1 MKKIFAIMLAVCMLA
16 SAFAIFSIPASA
28 AENAWVVYG
37 NSKDYRS
44 DFNEAYGD
52 EYSNVPG
59 YQYIYNEGLKT
70 VSPNWENTTPKLG
83 VQTGEKVNLKNGVYM
98 LVRIDEF
105 SYEASDKWFAF
116 SISDTQYVNVGS
128 ESAEKDGERIVA
140 LVRPTQDANGTLGMS
155 EIQWRYSNYKWG
167 NRSYMSADAEK
178 FVDGKAILELVVTW
192 DNMRNTYN
200 VTVNG
205 AAIDATSLAWMN
217 THFADGEA
225 YIGINIQNNEK
236 GGDAGLTVLKYGE
249 NEATAI
255 APYYTDSQEPVN
267 NEWRYEIAE
276 IADPN
281 SVATNRP
288 AVILNG
294 SRDLSDSKTTTKND
308 GITSLTEEG
317 FKHIAADR
325 TKMEI
330 SFSVKN
336 SVSYNIT
343 DFPIVLVLTRNLCT
357 CTADS
362 CWAYEEADM
371 YLMAGDDL
379 AAGSDR
385 KVSGFNPAVYS
396 AIECD
401 DGDYLYFMVDVSEE
415 EKTADAEGRIN
426 GIRFD
431 VIGIDITTPGK
442 NEFDICFVAFFRNAE
457 EAESYVN
464 AYLGV
469 GDEGGE
475 DTDTESAPVVDTE
488 SESTPVVDTESESV
502 SAEKSETESKV
513 ETEPNENTGDKPASG
528 GCFGTVGF
536 GAIAIVAVAAVAGF
550 VTLKKKD

>member
-37 NSKDYRS
+37 NAKDYRS

-59 YQYIYNEGLKT
+59 YQYIYGEGLKT
-70 VSPNWENTTPKLG
+70 ISPNWENTAPKVG

-105 SYEASDKWFAF
+105 SYTASDKWFAF

-128 ESAEKDGERIVA
+128 ESKEKDGERVVGLI
-140 LVRPTQDANGTLGMS
+140 RSDATSMS
-155 EIQWRYSNYKWG
+155 QVQWRHSNYQWSG
-167 NRSYMSADAEK
+167 TSNMTAADNEK
-178 FVDGKAILELVVTW
+178 FVDGKAMLELVITW
-192 DNMRNTYN
+192 DSGKSTYN
-200 VTVNG
+200 VTING
-205 AAIDATSLAWMN
+205 APIHETALKWMN
-217 THFADGEA
+217 EHFADGEA
-225 YIGINIQNNEK
+225 YVGINIQNNEK

-255 APYYTDSQEPVN
+255 APYYADSQEPEN
-267 NEWRYEIAE
+267 KEYLYQ
-276 IADPN
+276 IADIEDAN
-281 SVATNRP
+281 TVATNEP
-288 AVILNG
+288 AIILNG
-294 SRDLSDSKTTTKND
+294 SRDMSDSKTTTKND

-317 FKHIAADR
+317 YKHIAADR
-325 TKMEI
+325 TKVEI

-343 DFPIVLVLTRNLCT
+343 DFPVVLVLTRNLCT
-357 CTADS
+357 CTADE
-362 CWAYEEADM
+362 CWAFEEANM
-371 YLMAGDDL
+371 YLMAGEDI
-379 AAGSDR
+379 AAGDDR
-385 KVSGFNPAVYS
+385 KVSGFTPAVDN

-401 DGDYLYFMVDVSEE
+401 DGNYLYFMVDVSEE

-431 VIGIDITTPGK
+431 VTGIDITTPGK

-469 GDEGGE
+469 GGEGGE
-475 DTDTESAPVVDTE
+475 GNETESTPAVDTETESTPAVDTE
-488 SESTPVVDTESESV
+488 SESASESV
-502 SAEKSETESKV
+502 SAEQSETEPKVETESK
-513 ETEPNENTGDKPASG
+513 ENTGDEPASG